1 MTIRDLLY
9 SCGNLNNKQKVTVIT
24 ANGEELVSHVT
35 VSYILDHPEVL
46 YTELDY
52 FKVFVNDII
61 ILV

>member
-9 SCGNLNNKQKVTVIT
+9 SCGNLNKKTKVTVIT
-24 ANGEELVSHVT
+24 ANGGELASHVP
-35 VSYILDHPEVL
+35 VSYIHEQPEILSSEV
-46 YTELDY
+46 DY